1 MFHKPESLPH
11 WTMQK
16 SPNFS
21 SPSNSVCNESQI
33 ELIRL
38 SCHKLSTAKS
48 DLTDHSI
55 DMHICWHQNNQIH
68 SRKSGQKWTLN
79 YDPVISDSS
88 SWYLISRFLID
99 RLTTNIL
106 WTWLKPKNH
115 YGNKVHK
122 FIKLRRAYLGTCVWG

>member
-21 SPSNSVCNESQI
+21 SPSNSFLQWKSDRIDSLVMSQI
-33 ELIRL
+33 INSQVGFDR
-38 SCHKLSTAKS
+38 SF
-48 DLTDHSI
+48 DR
-55 DMHICWHQNNQIH
+55 HQNNQIH

-99 RLTTNIL
+99 RLTTNIF

-122 FIKLRRAYLGTCVWG
+122 FIKLRRAYLRTCIWG